1 LRRITE
7 RNRAG
12 KTPFDIAIEKG
23 QLKCVKHIVL
33 SSWLEAN
40 IDMRELIDAASMKN
54 AIDQEQLD
62 ILTFFVS
69 DPKRFAY
76 IIDLLVD
83 VNRRYFN
90 LVSS

>member
-1 LRRITE
+1 MRRITE
-7 RNRAG
+7 RNRDG

-40 IDMRELIDAASMKN
+40 IDMRELIDAVSMKN

-69 DPKRFAY
+69 QPKRFAY
-76 IIDLLVD
+76 IIHLLVN
-83 VNRRYFN
+83 VNGRYFN
-90 LVSS
+90 LVR